1 MEVHLPELDPVDRL
15 HLEKVDRDHPAPAL
29 ARLHPR
35 RRDLA
40 PAAGRG
46 AEVDDPLAGPE
57 QLMLVVDLDQLI
69 GRARAVAFAARLG
82 DIGVVELA
90 FEP

>member
-57 QLMLVVDLDQLI
+57 
-69 GRARAVAFAARLG
+69 
-82 DIGVVELA
+82 
-90 FEP
+90 